1 MSKIICNSIDFIF
14 ITEIQLM
21 IPEKVTLTPS
31 GEWKKLNV
39 SEKPVY
45 RSEIKQAAAGPIKEE
60 SVTAITKSDSDALL
74 KQFSNFPVVLRMKTD
89 DSTFFVGSQQYPV
102 LTEVSDDKVNDNYS
116 FKCKSEG

>member
-14 ITEIQLM
+14 LTEIQLM
-21 IPEKVTLTPS
+21 IPGKVTLTPS

-45 RSEIKQAAAGPIKEE
+45 RSEIKQAAAGPTKEE
-60 SVTAITKSDSDALL
+60 SITAVTKSDPDALL